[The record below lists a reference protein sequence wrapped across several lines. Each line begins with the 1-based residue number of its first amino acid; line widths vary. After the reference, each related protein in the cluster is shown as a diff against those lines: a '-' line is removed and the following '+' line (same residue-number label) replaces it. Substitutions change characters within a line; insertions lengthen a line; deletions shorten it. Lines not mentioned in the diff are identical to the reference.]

1 MITSFF
7 LKAFHALIYIMLYPV
22 RLLPDVDLT
31 GSIGSAISTAGGYMS
46 GLNDIVPI
54 GTIISAVGLVL
65 AVEGAI
71 FVYKG
76 VNWLIRKIPGVN

>member
-1 MITSFF
+1 MITSFL
-7 LKAFHALIYIMLYPV
+7 LKAFHALVYIMLYPI

-31 GSIGSAISTAGGYMS
+31 GNIGSAITTAGSYLS
-46 GLNDIVPI
+46 GLNDIIPI
-54 GTIISAVGLVL
+54 GTILAAIGLILV
-65 AVEGAI
+65 VEGAI